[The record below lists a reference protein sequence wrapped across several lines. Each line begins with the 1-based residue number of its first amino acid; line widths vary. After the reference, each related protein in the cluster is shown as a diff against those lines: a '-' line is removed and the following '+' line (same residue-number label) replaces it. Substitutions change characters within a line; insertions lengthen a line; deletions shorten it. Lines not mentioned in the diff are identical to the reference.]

1 MLCSYYISVVN
12 LLILIPYPHYIDKES
27 EAHEVIQ
34 LTQGFPA
41 NKGWSF
47 KSTAY
52 KSNSRDFIINH
63 KVKIPFIAS
72 H

>member
-1 MLCSYYISVVN
+1 MLRSYYISVVN
-12 LLILIPYPHYIDKES
+12 LLILIPYPYYIDKES
-27 EAHEVIQ
+27 EAHEVNQ

-52 KSNSRDFIINH
+52 KSNSRAFIINR
-63 KVKIPFIAS
+63 KVKMAFIAS

>member
-1 MLCSYYISVVN
+1 MCCTCYISVVN
-12 LLILIPYPHYIDKES
+12 LLFLIPYPHYIDKES
-27 EAHEVIQ
+27 EAHEVDQ

-52 KSNSRDFIINH
+52 KSKSRAFNINH
-63 KVKIPFIAS
+63 EVKMPFIAS